1 MILPILSYGNSI
13 LKKKC
18 VDIDSSYPNLNELIS
33 DMWDTMYNAEGVGL
47 AAPQIG
53 RQIKL
58 FIIDASPF
66 FEEKEVTD
74 YELKNL
80 KRVFINPTV
89 TFLNDEKCSF
99 NEGCLSIPDI
109 REDIERFDSIKI
121 DFFDEEFN
129 SHSLDFNGI
138 LSRVILHEY
147 DHIQGVLFT
156 DKISKFK
163 RTLIQKKLNKISRGQ
178 IDVNYP
184 MKFSKQLKT

>member
-80 KRVFINPTV
+80 K
-89 TFLNDEKCSF
+89 KSF
-99 NEGCLSIPDI
+99 YKPNSN
-109 REDIERFDSIKI
+109 
-121 DFFDEEFN
+121 FF
-129 SHSLDFNGI
+129 
-138 LSRVILHEY
+138 
-147 DHIQGVLFT
+147 
-156 DKISKFK
+156 K
-163 RTLIQKKLNKISRGQ
+163 
-178 IDVNYP
+178 
-184 MKFSKQLKT
+184 

>member
-89 TFLNDEKCSF
+89 TFLNDKKCSF

-184 MKFSKQLKT
+184 MKFSK

>member
-58 FIIDASPF
+58 FVIDASPF

-89 TFLNDEKCSF
+89 TYLNDEKCRF

>member
-18 VDIDSSYPNLNELIS
+18 VDIDSSYPNLNELIN

-53 RQIKL
+53 RKIRL

-66 FEEKEVTD
+66 YEEKEANE

-89 TFLNDEKCSF
+89 TFLNDEKSSF
-99 NEGCLSIPDI
+99 NEGCLSIPDV

-184 MKFSKQLKT
+184 MKFSK

>member
-1 MILPILSYGNSI
+1 MILPIHSYGNSI

-66 FEEKEVTD
+66 FEEKEITD

-80 KRVFINPTV
+80 K
-89 TFLNDEKCSF
+89 
-99 NEGCLSIPDI
+99 
-109 REDIERFDSIKI
+109 
-121 DFFDEEFN
+121 
-129 SHSLDFNGI
+129 
-138 LSRVILHEY
+138 
-147 DHIQGVLFT
+147 T
-156 DKISKFK
+156 DTNHAIMYKM
-163 RTLIQKKLNKISRGQ
+163 
-178 IDVNYP
+178 V
-184 MKFSKQLKT
+184 

>member
-53 RQIKL
+53 KQIKL

-89 TFLNDEKCSF
+89 TYLNDEKCSF

>member
-80 KRVFINPTV
+80 KRVFINPKV
-89 TFLNDEKCSF
+89 TFLNDEK
-99 NEGCLSIPDI
+99 
-109 REDIERFDSIKI
+109 
-121 DFFDEEFN
+121 
-129 SHSLDFNGI
+129 
-138 LSRVILHEY
+138 
-147 DHIQGVLFT
+147 
-156 DKISKFK
+156 
-163 RTLIQKKLNKISRGQ
+163 
-178 IDVNYP
+178 
-184 MKFSKQLKT
+184 

>member
-1 MILPILSYGNSI
+1 MILPIFSYGNSI

-66 FEEKEVTD
+66 LEEKEVTD

-129 SHSLDFNGI
+129 SHSLDFSGI

-147 DHIQGVLFT
+147 DHIHGVLFT

-184 MKFSKQLKT
+184 MKFSK

>member
-18 VDIDSSYPNLNELIS
+18 VDIDSSYPNLNDLIS

-74 YELKNL
+74 HELKNL

-184 MKFSKQLKT
+184 MKFSK

>member
-18 VDIDSSYPNLNELIS
+18 VDIDSSYPNLNELIR

-74 YELKNL
+74 YELENL

-129 SHSLDFNGI
+129 SHSLYFNGI

-147 DHIQGVLFT
+147 DHIQGLLFT

-184 MKFSKQLKT
+184 MKFSK

>member
-1 MILPILSYGNSI
+1 MILPIFSYGNPI
-13 LKKKC
+13 LKQKC
-18 VDIDSSYPNLNELIS
+18 VDIDSSYPNLNELIN
-33 DMWDTMYNAEGVGL
+33 DMWETMYNAEGVGL

-53 RQIKL
+53 KQIRL

-66 FEEKEVTD
+66 FDEKDTTE
-74 YELKNL
+74 YELKNF

-109 REDIERFDSIKI
+109 REDIERFDSIRI
-121 DFFDEEFN
+121 EFFDEEFN
-129 SHSLDFNGI
+129 LFSLDFNGI

-156 DKISKFK
+156 DKISNFK
-163 RTLIQKKLNKISRGQ
+163 RRLIQKKLNKISRGE

-184 MKFSKQLKT
+184 MKFSK

>member
-80 KRVFINPTV
+80 KRVFINPKV

-129 SHSLDFNGI
+129 SHSLDFSGI

-184 MKFSKQLKT
+184 MKFSK